1 MLALEPTDVYERVR
15 AILAHTLRIDADRVR
30 PQAHLARDLGMDSLR
45 TIETNVA
52 IEATFGIV
60 TAEAVRPDELG
71 IETVSDLVAYVAGA
85 LEKAS

>member
-1 MLALEPTDVYERVR
+1 MLTEHTDVYDRVR
-15 AILAHTLRIDADRVR
+15 AILASTLRVDPDRVR
-30 PQAHLARDLGMDSLR
+30 PDARLARDLGMDSLR

-71 IETVSDLVAYVAGA
+71 IETVSDLVSYVAGE
-85 LEKAS
+85 LEKAP